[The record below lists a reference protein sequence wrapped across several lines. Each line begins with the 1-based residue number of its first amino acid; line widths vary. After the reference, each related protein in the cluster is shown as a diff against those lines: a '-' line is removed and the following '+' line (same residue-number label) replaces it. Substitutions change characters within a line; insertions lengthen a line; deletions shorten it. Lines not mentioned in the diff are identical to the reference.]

1 MHQQDAESDDTMV
14 AAAAADAAAV
24 NDLASQGNL
33 LKGIVILVGY
43 GSICGLLRSSSNIFF
58 FI

>member
-14 AAAAADAAAV
+14 AAAADAAASV

-33 LKGIVILVGY
+33 LMGIVI
-43 GSICGLLRSSSNIFF
+43 
-58 FI
+58 